1 MRSDQPRMTERDAPA
16 PPRAQ
21 TTHGLDSLLRAFAPL
36 REAFDH
42 RRKKPRAKAQWRE
55 DVEAR
60 SGSRA
65 SARARARLPASLS
78 LALLVTLVTPA
89 ELSAQQNGNSPAST
103 SARTASA
110 SGKTAAELYGEA
122 AGYVRRRYEQ
132 LAREGFRYE
141 PNLAARVEE
150 ELRAIAARGAAEL
163 RSRGQLS
170 PSDKFHLGRLLSLAA
185 RSDEAVAVMREF
197 LSAHSTDATAEQA
210 RAARFVVAFEL
221 ARKNALDEAEAALA
235 DYLAATADA
244 HAHDERYRLEIEL
257 ARAARARMQLARA
270 AGHARAALDAAGRL
284 NSSAALDAASRD
296 EIFYR
301 SAQALSDA
309 LVELKKTDEA
319 IAALQHL
326 RRLAVSFPS
335 ADLYRRA
342 SLLLGR
348 IVPAVGLMTA
358 ADDPLLREAPEI
370 EVADWIDQ
378 RPTTLKAERGR
389 VVLLDFWATWCA
401 PCLSALPHMREWQR
415 RFKDRGLTVVAFTQ
429 YETTEGGRIVKTKR
443 EHDAL
448 KNFRRA
454 RRLPFGFAVA
464 DSAATHA
471 RYNVTTIPAAVLID
485 RRGRVRYLNVG
496 SNDDDLKEL
505 EQMIER
511 LLDEPAGDR

>member
-1 MRSDQPRMTERDAPA
+1 MQLREPEATERAAPA
-16 PPRAQ
+16 PMMPRAR
-21 TTHGLDSLLRAFAPL
+21 T
-36 REAFDH
+36 E
-42 RRKKPRAKAQWRE
+42 
-55 DVEAR
+55 
-60 SGSRA
+60 SRA
-65 SARARARLPASLS
+65 NARLRLLLFSSLVLPAA
-78 LALLVTLVTPA
+78 LAAPA
-89 ELSAQQNGNSPAST
+89 HLSAQHSDSAPAAT
-103 SARTASA
+103 DARAA
-110 SGKTAAELYGEA
+110 AAAGKTAAELYGEA

-141 PNLAARVEE
+141 PKLAAQVEGE
-150 ELRAIAARGAAEL
+150 ARAFAARSAAEL
-163 RSRGQLS
+163 KARGPLA
-170 PSDKFHLGRLLSLAA
+170 PADRFHLGRLLSLAA
-185 RSDEAVAVMREF
+185 QSDEAVATMREF
-197 LSAHSTDATAEQA
+197 LGTRDATEEQA

-235 DYLAATADA
+235 DYLASPGAP
-244 HAHDERYRLEIEL
+244 AHDERYRLELEL
-257 ARAARARMQLARA
+257 ARAARARMRLARA
-270 AGHARAALDAAGRL
+270 AEHARAAFGAAGRL
-284 NSSAALDAASRD
+284 NSSADLDTASRD

-301 SAQALSDA
+301 SAQALADA

-319 IAALQHL
+319 IAALQEL

-358 ADDPLLREAPEI
+358 PDDPLLRDAPEI

-378 RPTTLKAERGR
+378 RPTTLKGERGR

-415 RFKDRGLTVVAFTQ
+415 RFKDRGLTIVAFTH
-429 YETTEGGRIVKTKR
+429 YEATEGGRIVKTKR

-448 KNFRRA
+448 RSFRRA

-464 DSAATHA
+464 ATPATSA
-471 RYNVTTIPAAVLID
+471 RYNVTTIPTAVLID

>member
-1 MRSDQPRMTERDAPA
+1 MRPRSRATEMRPRSRATGSDQPRPY
-16 PPRAQ
+16 
-21 TTHGLDSLLRAFAPL
+21 GLTAA
-36 REAFDH
+36 
-42 RRKKPRAKAQWRE
+42 
-55 DVEAR
+55 

-65 SARARARLPASLS
+65 AARFRASTRVSL
-78 LALLVTLVTPA
+78 LALSSVLLFVTLASPA
-89 ELSAQQNGNSPAST
+89 ELFAQQGDDGANGPTTAPA
-103 SARTASA
+103 AA
-110 SGKTAAELYGEA
+110 GKDAAELYAEA
-122 AGYVRRRYEQ
+122 EGYVRRRYEQ

-141 PNLAARVEE
+141 PKLAAQVEGELRALAARSAD
-150 ELRAIAARGAAEL
+150 ELKSRARLTPADR
-163 RSRGQLS
+163 
-170 PSDKFHLGRLLSLAA
+170 FHLARLLSLAA
-185 RSDEAVAVMREF
+185 RSDEAVAAMRE
-197 LSAHSTDATAEQA
+197 LLGAGELAADET
-210 RAARFVVAFEL
+210 RAARFVVAYEL
-221 ARKNALDEAEAALA
+221 ARKNALDEAEAALS
-235 DYLAATADA
+235 DYLAAPGEPA
-244 HAHDERYRLEIEL
+244 HHERFRLEIEL
-257 ARAARARMQLARA
+257 ARAARARMKVDRA
-270 AGHARAALDAAGRL
+270 AAHARAAFDAARGLHSTAR
-284 NSSAALDAASRD
+284 LDAASRD

-319 IAALQHL
+319 IAALQEL

-358 ADDPLLREAPEI
+358 PDDPVLREAPEI

-378 RPTTLKAERGR
+378 KPTTLAGLRGR

-401 PCLSALPHMREWQR
+401 PCLAAVPHMREWDR
-415 RFKDRGLTVVAFTQ
+415 RFKDRGLAIVAFTH

-454 RRLPFGFAVA
+454 KRLPFGFAVA
-464 DSAATHA
+464 ASNQTSA
-471 RYNVTTIPAAVLID
+471 RYNVTTIPTAVLID

-496 SNDDDLKEL
+496 SNEEDLKEL

-511 LLDEPAGDR
+511 LLDEPAGGG